1 MGGEVMVEEVKVGLG
16 VGDWC
21 ITLGVRYQSGEG
33 GGVERAFTM
42 PDSSLTELAELQN
55 LRKLS
60 LHAFCMARWYSLR
73 SSWYE
78 GKSTLSGNGVISCLL
93 YTSDAAD
100 E

>member
-1 MGGEVMVEEVKVGLG
+1 MRRLRWDWEWVVGALPWG
-16 VGDWC
+16 SA
-21 ITLGVRYQSGEG
+21 IRAEKE

-73 SSWYE
+73 SS
-78 GKSTLSGNGVISCLL
+78 
-93 YTSDAAD
+93 
-100 E
+100 